1 MRVCRK
7 EIEQYVAT
15 NTILLEENKLL
26 KEIEKT
32 KEYIKEKEI
41 SDNDVIEIE
50 DCSDDE
56 EDKNAD
62 IDDTAAAATFL
73 RNKKDSEAQKQKAT
87 GARQKKI
94 SATK

>member
-1 MRVCRK
+1 M
-7 EIEQYVAT
+7 
-15 NTILLEENKLL
+15 
-26 KEIEKT
+26 
-32 KEYIKEKEI
+32 
-41 SDNDVIEIE
+41 IEIE

-87 GARQKKI
+87 GARQKFICHKI
-94 SATK
+94 NPRKIQSNVGSACLKSKIKVN